1 MLTEHAELEGFTRAK
16 VLLNLLLAQAS
27 AQGQT
32 GMVSHLLELHS
43 LFVTTDFLVLQY
55 YRHLLHVSQAVD
67 LLLEHLDSA
76 PDQHLS
82 CEAIKTLLAPFFQHI
97 DEFESDLGRLS

>member
-1 MLTEHAELEGFTRAK
+1 MLTQSDELEGFTRAK

-43 LFVTTDFLVLQY
+43 FFVATDFMVLQY
-55 YRHLLHVSQAVD
+55 YRHLLHVAQAVD

-82 CEAIKTLLAPFFQHI
+82 CEAIKRLLAPFFQHM
-97 DEFESDLGRLS
+97 DEFEAGLGLPS